1 MPLRQ
6 AQGKLYRVELA
17 PAAQRDLR
25 PLPPEVQ
32 ARLATPIQALAEDP
46 RPAGVRKLRGE
57 ERTWR
62 IRVGPYRVVYDIHDD
77 RALVVILKV
86 ARRSETTYRR

>member
-1 MPLRQ
+1 V
-6 AQGKLYRVELA
+6 AYRVELS

-25 PLPPEVQ
+25 RLPREVLT
-32 ARLATPIQALAEDP
+32 RLAAPVQGLAENL
-46 RPAGVRKLRGE
+46 RPAGVRELRGE
-57 ERTWR
+57 DRTWR

-86 ARRSETTYRR
+86 VRRSETTYRR

>member
-1 MPLRQ
+1 MP
-6 AQGKLYRVELA
+6 YRVELA

-25 PLPPEVQ
+25 RLPREVQ
-32 ARLATPIQALAEDP
+32 VRLATPIQTLAEDP
-46 RPAGVRKLRGE
+46 RPAGARKLRGE

-77 RALVVILKV
+77 RSLVVILKV
-86 ARRSETTYRR
+86 ARRRETTYGR

>member
-1 MPLRQ
+1 MP
-6 AQGKLYRVELA
+6 YRVELA

-25 PLPPEVQ
+25 GLPREIQ
-32 ARLATPIQALAEDP
+32 ARLAAPILALAEDP
-46 RPAGVRKLRGE
+46 RPAGARKLRGE

-62 IRVGPYRVVYDIHDD
+62 IRVGPYRVVYDIHAD